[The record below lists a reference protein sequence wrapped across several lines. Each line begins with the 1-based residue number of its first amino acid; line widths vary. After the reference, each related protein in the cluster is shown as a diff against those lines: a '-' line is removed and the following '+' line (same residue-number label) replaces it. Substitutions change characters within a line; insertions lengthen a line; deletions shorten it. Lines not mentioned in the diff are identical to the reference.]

1 MTTIT
6 RRSLAALSLSIAAMG
21 LSAPALATDGYF
33 LNGVGAAAKGAGGVA
48 IAMPQDGLA
57 IVSNPA
63 AAAQVGKRID
73 IGAELFVPRRG
84 AQISGNGAG
93 LNGTWSGNGA
103 NPFVLPEA
111 SFVHPL
117 LGGRF
122 AVAIAISGNGGM
134 NTHYKANPF
143 ASFGATGA
151 AGVNLRQIS
160 VSPTL
165 AMRVADGHSIG
176 VSPVLVIQS
185 FKAHG
190 IQPFAAFSQD
200 PANVSNRGTDWTL
213 GGGLRFGY
221 LGSIGDAVKVGG
233 FYQTKARHGRFKK
246 YAGLFAGR
254 GGFEMPE
261 SWGVGLSVKPVQS
274 LTLGVDYKHI
284 AYSDVPS
291 VGTPLSPLLLGKPF
305 GAADGPGFG
314 WRDID
319 VWKAGAVWQASDRL
333 PLRAGYGHSENPV
346 PRSETLLNVLAPGV
360 IQDHFTAGASWKAS
374 DSLEVTG
381 YIMRAPRKDVRGNG
395 SIPAPFGGG
404 EADIHLG
411 ETAVGLSLGITL

>member
-1 MTTIT
+1 MRRTGFLHGSRDCCCKPALDRAMQLLVSPAGRPAANGLLRTQPDSGTIMTFTV
-6 RRSLAALSLSIAAMG
+6 RRSLAALSLGIAALG

-63 AAAQVGKRID
+63 AATEVGKRID

-84 AQISGNGAG
+84 ATISGNGAG

-117 LGGRF
+117 RGGRF

-143 ASFGATGA
+143 ASFGATGP

-165 AMRVADGHSIG
+165 AMRVAEGHSIG

-213 GGGLRFGY
+213 GGGLRLGY

-233 FYQTKARHGRFKK
+233 FYQTN
-246 YAGLFAGR
+246 
-254 GGFEMPE
+254 MPGC
-261 SWGVGLSVKPVQS
+261 SPVVAASKCRKP
-274 LTLGVDYKHI
+274 
-284 AYSDVPS
+284 
-291 VGTPLSPLLLGKPF
+291 
-305 GAADGPGFG
+305 
-314 WRDID
+314 
-319 VWKAGAVWQASDRL
+319 
-333 PLRAGYGHSENPV
+333 
-346 PRSETLLNVLAPGV
+346 
-360 IQDHFTAGASWKAS
+360 GASACRS
-374 DSLEVTG
+374 SRC
-381 YIMRAPRKDVRGNG
+381 RA
-395 SIPAPFGGG
+395 
-404 EADIHLG
+404 
-411 ETAVGLSLGITL
+411 